1 MSVINRL
8 YDSTAVTY
16 RQTYVVGSTVKKE
29 YTPYLSTFTCNVQP
43 YESTLTEGLTGAF
56 GKEWVMFCD
65 VTDFKEGDKVVVN
78 LTDEYRISGVEKMTM
93 GGNKHA
99 EVSLRAFKE

>member
-1 MSVINRL
+1 MSVIYRL

-16 RQTYVVGSTVKKE
+16 RQTLVSGSTVKKE
-29 YTPYLSTFTCNVQP
+29 YTSYLATFNCNVQP
-43 YESTLTEGLTGAF
+43 LEATLGEGLVGAF

-65 VTDFKEGDKVVVN
+65 VLDFKEGDKVVVN
-78 LTDEYRISGVEKMTM
+78 LTDEYRVSGVEKMQM